1 MWQYADWITLD
12 DLGQRLVRLRL
23 HIQEV
28 SQRVM
33 GTSTRSQAVTAANQG
48 YLDRLMTEEK
58 TLTSSVSRPSMA
70 RNKIRT

>member
-12 DLGQRLVRLRL
+12 DLSQRLVRLRL

-33 GTSTRSQAVTAANQG
+33 GTSTRNQAVTAANQG
-48 YLDRLMTEEK
+48 YLDRLMSEEK
-58 TLTSSVSRPSMA
+58 TLTTSVSRPSMA